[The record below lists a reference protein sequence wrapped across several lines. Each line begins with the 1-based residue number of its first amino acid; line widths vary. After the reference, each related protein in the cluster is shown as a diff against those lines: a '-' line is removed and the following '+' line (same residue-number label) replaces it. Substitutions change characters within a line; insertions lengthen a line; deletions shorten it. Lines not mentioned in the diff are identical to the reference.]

1 MTTQE
6 QLTAVKAAKP
16 ALAAAGTEQ
25 KNQALLAMA
34 DALLADAAPILAA
47 NQEDLDAAR
56 GTISEV
62 MLDRLALTR
71 PGWRAWPREYA
82 RWPPCPTRLGR

>member
-47 NQEDLDAAR
+47 NQEDLDAIRDAAVLV
-56 GTISEV
+56 IS
-62 MLDRLALTR
+62 
-71 PGWRAWPREYA
+71 PY
-82 RWPPCPTRLGR
+82 LGLV

>member
-25 KNQALLAMA
+25 KNQAFFCASRR
-34 DALLADAAPILAA
+34 
-47 NQEDLDAAR
+47 N
-56 GTISEV
+56 
-62 MLDRLALTR
+62 LT
-71 PGWRAWPREYA
+71 
-82 RWPPCPTRLGR
+82 

>member
-34 DALLADAAPILAA
+34 DALLAAFPRLDGVTVCLHKPTKRIWTPPGAPS
-47 NQEDLDAAR
+47 AR
-56 GTISEV
+56 
-62 MLDRLALTR
+62 
-71 PGWRAWPREYA
+71 
-82 RWPPCPTRLGR
+82 